1 MKQMSGC
8 WSWKKKECQL
18 QRISGGVLIK
28 KNAANVDLISGMMFF
43 CILILTIFFGFR
55 ITQYMVTSAIAEDA
69 LAASNL
75 ASAVIDVE
83 EYGRTHRLWIADGKR
98 AFEIYKDALQSNM
111 KLDTQLYSSN
121 NDLILGQVQIKEYI
135 VYNVNG
141 QDIEIE
147 VYDGNGTLT
156 FAGMGREGDVFTP
169 DGICVENTTIYSK
182 IGFEVVGLAGQS
194 FAGEKEKS
202 IDIARWNSE

>member
-1 MKQMSGC
+1 MRQMSGC
-8 WSWKKKECQL
+8 WNWKKKECQR
-18 QRISGGVLIK
+18 QRISGRVLMK
-28 KNAANVDLISGMMFF
+28 KNAANVDLVSGMMLFFVLIIVIFF
-43 CILILTIFFGFR
+43 CFR
-55 ITQYMVTSAIAEDA
+55 ITQYMVTAAIVEDA
-69 LAASNL
+69 LAASDL

-83 EYGRTHRLWIADGKR
+83 EYGRTHRLWIADGKK

-156 FAGMGREGDVFTP
+156 FTGIGREGDVFTP
-169 DGICVENTTIYSK
+169 DGICVQNTTIYSR
-182 IGFEVVGLAGQS
+182 IGFEVMGLAGHAI
-194 FAGEKEKS
+194 AGEKEKS
-202 IDIARWNSE
+202 IDIVRWNSD